1 MTELDDPEM
10 TEALENMTELLSRM
24 TGVDVATLKKETAH
38 IVEEPHD
45 PETGELIEHET
56 TESDARPPASD
67 DADAPPPASAEAGD
81 SAPTSPASPSTDAS
95 PAGTS
100 GTAGDPDPS
109 SGSPVDDPER
119 DILIRYA
126 RDVLPMAA
134 DTSVSLT
141 ALKEVE
147 KQWAADELSKLS
159 DAGKAKARA
168 ISESMRAVAND
179 PARLSGALEH
189 YAGLLECTV
198 EELTEKIDG

>member
-1 MTELDDPEM
+1 MSTRQTVTIQGPED
-10 TEALENMTELLSRM
+10 RQRI
-24 TGVDVATLKKETAH
+24 ATW
-38 IVEEPHD
+38 
-45 PETGELIEHET
+45 
-56 TESDARPPASD
+56 ARNV
-67 DADAPPPASAEAGD
+67 EAGTVVTFRKKSRSTEQNAKLHAMLGEVSAQVEWYGTKLDAED
-81 SAPTSPASPSTDAS
+81 SAPTSPASPHTDAS

-109 SGSPVDDPER
+109 SGSPANDPER

-134 DTSVSLT
+134 DTSVSLL

-147 KQWAADELSKLS
+147 KEWAAYELSKLS

-179 PARLSGALEH
+179 PARLDGVLQH
-189 YAGLLECTV
+189 YAGLLECAV
-198 EELTEKIDG
+198 EELREKVDG